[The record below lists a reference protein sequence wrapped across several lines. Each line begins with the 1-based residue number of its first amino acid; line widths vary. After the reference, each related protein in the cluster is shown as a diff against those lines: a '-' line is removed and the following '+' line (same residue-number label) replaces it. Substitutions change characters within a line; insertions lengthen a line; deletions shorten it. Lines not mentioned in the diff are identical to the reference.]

1 MYYKIMT
8 RNIVVERL
16 EDKLPSEKRVEIVER
31 KGIGHPDSIA
41 DGIAESVSRALCK
54 TYLSEF
60 GRLMHH
66 NTDQCEVIGGEV
78 VVEWGGGE
86 FLRPVSIILSGRAV
100 GEVDGKEIPVHEIA
114 IRAAVDY
121 LKENIRHLDTENVVV
136 ESRIGRGSGDLINVF
151 ERGVLANDTS
161 FGVGFAPYTL
171 LEQLVLETEKFLNSK
186 EVKRRFPFVGEDIKV
201 MGLREGEDI
210 KLTIAAAFVSRYF
223 SSSKEY
229 LDAKE
234 ELAHEVNDFVKSRA
248 DNVSVFINT
257 ADGDGENPSD
267 FFLTISGTSAEQGDD
282 GSVGRG
288 NRVSGLI
295 TPGRPMSM
303 EAAAGKNPYN
313 HVGKIYNI
321 FAFKVARRIY
331 EELGSPVYVK
341 ILSQIGKPI
350 DDPKIM
356 WVQVKGKC
364 DENRVKH
371 IAEEELAA
379 IHELTMEIIN
389 GKYAV
394 F

>member
-1 MYYKIMT
+1 MV

-16 EDKLPSEKRVEIVER
+16 EDRLPSEKRVEIVER

-41 DGIAESVSRALCK
+41 DGIAENVSRALCR

-78 VVEWGGGE
+78 IVEWGGGE
-86 FLRPVSIILSGRAV
+86 FLRPITIILSGRAV
-100 GEVDGKEIPVHEIA
+100 GDMDGREIPVHEIA
-114 IRAAVDY
+114 IHAAEDY
-121 LKENIRHLDTENVVV
+121 LRENICHLDTGDVVV

-171 LEQLVLETEKFLNSK
+171 LERLVLETEELLNSK
-186 EVKRRFPFVGEDIKV
+186 KLKNKFPFVGEDIKV
-201 MGLREGEDI
+201 MGLREGDSI
-210 KLTIAAAFVSRYF
+210 RLTIAAAFVSRYF
-223 SSSKEY
+223 SFSREY
-229 LDAKE
+229 LDAKK
-234 ELAHEVNDFVKSRA
+234 ELTNEVTDFAKMYS
-248 DNVSVFINT
+248 DEVSVFINT
-257 ADGDGENPSD
+257 ADNDGGTSPSD

-321 FAFKVARRIY
+321 FAFKAAKRIY
-331 EELGSPVYVK
+331 EEFGLPVYVK
-341 ILSQIGKPI
+341 ILSQIGRPI
-350 DDPKIM
+350 DHPKMM
-356 WVQVKGKC
+356 WVQIKGDY
-364 DENRVKH
+364 DESKVRH
-371 IAEEELAA
+371 IAEEELST
-379 IHELTMEIIN
+379 IHELTQEIID
-389 GKYAV
+389 GKYRV